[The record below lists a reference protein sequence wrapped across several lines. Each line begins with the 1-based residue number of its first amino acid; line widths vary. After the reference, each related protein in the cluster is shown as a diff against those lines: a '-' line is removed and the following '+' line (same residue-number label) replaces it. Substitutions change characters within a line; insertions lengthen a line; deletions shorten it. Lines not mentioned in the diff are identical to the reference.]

1 MQQFQAGQVNQGMN
15 KRASSDAG
23 NTSTTTPASTTKTS
37 DSQTQYDTQLKA
49 AQKYYSDLQALETTQ
64 SAALNKIEQTY
75 WTNVTQMAQQALAN
89 WQSIATQISSII
101 AYENTITAK
110 NGVAQSQPLAA
121 QTVTGSSIST
131 TTPNSSITAGS
142 PGGNA
147 APSAPA
153 ITVNVTAP
161 STDAGDIVNAASN
174 ALQVAGNSVSAG
186 SLYRCI
192 LPGRHREARRA

>member
-1 MQQFQAGQVNQGMN
+1 MNGHPVMQATRVQPPRLARQRQRIPRRNTIP
-15 KRASSDAG
+15 SSKPHK
-23 NTSTTTPASTTKTS
+23 NFTETCRHWRPPSLPPSTRSNS
-37 DSQTQYDTQLKA
+37 R
-49 AQKYYSDLQALETTQ
+49 
-64 SAALNKIEQTY
+64 Y
-75 WTNVTQMAQQALAN
+75 WTNVTQMAQAALAN

-131 TTPNSSITAGS
+131 ANPNTSITAGS
-142 PGGNA
+142 PGGNT

-161 STDAGDIVNAASN
+161 STDAGDIVNAARN

-186 SLYRCI
+186 SLY
-192 LPGRHREARRA
+192 